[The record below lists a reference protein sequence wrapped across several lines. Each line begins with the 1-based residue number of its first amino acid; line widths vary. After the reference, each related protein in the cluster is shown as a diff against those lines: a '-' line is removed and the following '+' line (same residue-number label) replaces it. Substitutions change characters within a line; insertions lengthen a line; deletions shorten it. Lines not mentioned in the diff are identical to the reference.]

1 MYVCVSNLLI
11 LLEGLK
17 RSRSHVPFSRT
28 CAFMTLFTLRHTKA
42 DTPYAIIVDG
52 SGDVS
57 EYRVGDHAAGSV
69 LSPSIRVLSSSVEG
83 GIRTVSM
90 SRALSGA
97 TASHFS
103 FDPASP
109 QIPILSAHGATAAY
123 SYHGPKREG
132 GSLIMGAPG
141 AALCISRNASTNAG
155 TIAGH
160 KFNAD
165 VCAPFPTGELVS
177 THNPIC
183 NISEY
188 NGGLLCCA
196 GGTFLLDADQVVP
209 EATDAWRMRYR
220 FYFED
225 YAGDAASTHHRP
237 HTDGRGHAPN
247 RESSTAT
254 TAATTSTAQSNL
266 FRVWWSTEATNNEYD
281 VPKSP
286 WDCQDPATPVENCT
300 HTLVSRFT
308 GLDMLTSQC
317 MVGGAAAGAACGNAT
332 RIEQEDNS
340 TYNLMYAVIS
350 QMLPACIPM
359 SASWW
364 PRTW

>member
-1 MYVCVSNLLI
+1 
-11 LLEGLK
+11 
-17 RSRSHVPFSRT
+17 
-28 CAFMTLFTLRHTKA
+28 
-42 DTPYAIIVDG
+42 
-52 SGDVS
+52 
-57 EYRVGDHAAGSV
+57 
-69 LSPSIRVLSSSVEG
+69 
-83 GIRTVSM
+83 M

-97 TASHFS
+97 TALHFS

-109 QIPILSAHGATAAY
+109 QIPILSAHGTTAAY
-123 SYHGPKREG
+123 SYHGPKREE

-141 AALCISRNASTNAG
+141 AALCISRNASTNSG

-165 VCAPFPTGELVS
+165 VCAPFPTGELVT

-196 GGTFLLDADQVVP
+196 GGTFLLDDDQAVP
-209 EATDAWRMRYR
+209 NPTDAWRMRYR

-225 YAGDAASTHHRP
+225 YAGEAAAIQSRIDAQS
-237 HTDGRGHAPN
+237 
-247 RESSTAT
+247 RESFTAPP
-254 TAATTSTAQSNL
+254 QSNL

-286 WDCQDPATPVENCT
+286 WDCQDPATPAENCT
-300 HTLVSRFT
+300 HTLISRFT

-332 RIEQEDNS
+332 RIAQEDNS
-340 TYNLMYAVIS
+340 TYNLMYAVMS
-350 QMLPACIPM
+350 HGLPAGFLVN
-359 SASWW
+359 ASY
-364 PRTW
+364 